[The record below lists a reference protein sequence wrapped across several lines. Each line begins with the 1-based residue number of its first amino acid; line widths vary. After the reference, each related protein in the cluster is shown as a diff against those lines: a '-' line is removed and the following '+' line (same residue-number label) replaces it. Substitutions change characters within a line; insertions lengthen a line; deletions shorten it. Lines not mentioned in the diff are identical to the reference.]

1 MLLSLGVSN
10 SGLDLPI
17 DVSGLDYDFI
27 ATKAMQIIG
36 ENVEYLEP
44 SVQNTQDYIKAS
56 DFCISKA
63 GWATV
68 AEIML
73 AGVPFGVLNRENV
86 TEDMMTIEQLSERK
100 AAIAINESELTD
112 MGTLL
117 KKMEDF
123 AWSKTRY
130 ENNYKIV
137 ADIICGL

>member
-1 MLLSLGVSN
+1 MFLSLGASN
-10 SGLDLPI
+10 TGLDLQI
-17 DVSGLDYDFI
+17 DVSGLEYDFI
-27 ATKAMQIIG
+27 STRALQIMG
-36 ENVEYLEP
+36 DNVEYLEP

-117 KKMEDF
+117 KKMEDYP
-123 AWSKTRY
+123 WSKTKY
-130 ENNYKIV
+130 ENNYKMV
-137 ADIICGL
+137 ADIICG